1 MTMNHKPK
9 GETKPSLFALTEL
22 SSTASPAYIDVF
34 VRVNLLGS
42 QIRNDRVYWKWTEVP
57 S

>member
-42 QIRNDRVYWKWTEVP
+42 QIRNDRVY
-57 S
+57 